1 VSPADAWGIPTA
13 ESPEARPAKED
24 DIQIRDVSA
33 AGAREWVPPIGAM
46 GGPPAHELYR
56 DLVVHAGLRLFRDGA
71 GNPCVAMRDGEHR
84 RTFVVP
90 SDELREALDRFRMR
104 RNMRPVP
111 EHDLAE
117 LTRIVQARVSDPDI
131 LIPTFDVGETP
142 SNRPEAPVRPRIA
155 PTPAPVSGIR
165 SMDQELDAIL
175 RAVDEVRLPVASH
188 VPQSKAPSAWNE
200 VVSHSAAVPPMP
212 APLVASIS
220 GGRMLA
226 AAPPGLPR
234 YLEALRGLVRNG
246 GWLGTTSELSHLT
259 GDDPQTVFASLMKY
273 RSDLAGNNIVI
284 APVET
289 QEGWRWLAVDRSRLY
304 SAAETSPASSS
315 ESGTDPARGD

>member
-1 VSPADAWGIPTA
+1 VSPADGWSIPTTD
-13 ESPEARPAKED
+13 SPEARRSKMDE
-24 DIQIRDVSA
+24 IRIRDVSSIA
-33 AGAREWVPPIGAM
+33 TREWVPPIGAM

-84 RTFVVP
+84 RTFTVP

-111 EHDLAE
+111 ERDLDE

-131 LIPTFDVGETP
+131 LIPTFDVGESSPTDPNSGPRTRLTP
-142 SNRPEAPVRPRIA
+142 S
-155 PTPAPVSGIR
+155 PAPISGIR
-165 SMDQELDAIL
+165 SMDEELDAIL
-175 RAVDEVRLPVASH
+175 RAVDEVRPAVAH
-188 VPQSKAPSAWNE
+188 PAPLAKAPSAWNE
-200 VVSHSAAVPPMP
+200 VVSHSAAVSPAS

-220 GGRMLA
+220 GGRMPA
-226 AAPPGLPR
+226 EPSGGLPR
-234 YLEALRGLVRNG
+234 YLQALRALVRNG
-246 GWLGTTSELSHLT
+246 GWLGTTSELSELT

-289 QEGWRWLAVDRSRLY
+289 HEGWRWLAVDRSRLD
-304 SAAETSPASSS
+304 SSPESDPASAPEPVGRSNS
-315 ESGTDPARGD
+315 RA